1 MDDKKTYMTV
11 LSTDDY
17 LIGVLALN
25 ESLKKVKSKYKLTVL
40 INENIS
46 PKLKEI
52 LKENNI
58 EVIEAKSL
66 ELPEWIISQNR
77 TKRANW
83 NYTFDKLLIF
93 ELTKYDK
100 IVFLDCDMF
109 VRNNIDELFEKK
121 NMSATVDRCDTVLVK
136 EEYQELTSGILVI
149 EPKKG
154 IMSQFME
161 IIRDNKIKEKYD
173 NIGDQDIL
181 QLYDREWKNK
191 KELHL
196 ETKYNMFF
204 LDIEYYINKGI
215 YSLDEIS
222 VIHFITGNKP
232 WKYKESELEKEYL
245 EWLKEVSMRDYNKN
259 KLEEIRENI
268 EFGLENK
275 KKVLH
280 EYAKIL
286 ADCRKEIN
294 LYNFGKV

>member
-1 MDDKKTYMTV
+1 MYKNNTYMTV

-52 LKENNI
+52 LKANNI
-58 EVIEAKSL
+58 EVIEVKSL
-66 ELPEWIISQNR
+66 ELPEWIISQNI

-100 IVFLDCDMF
+100 IVFLDSDMF

-161 IIRDNKIKEKYD
+161 IIRDEKIKEKYD

-268 EFGLENK
+268 EFGIENK
-275 KKVLH
+275 KKVLQ
-280 EYAKIL
+280 EYVKIL
-286 ADCRKEIN
+286 ANCRKEIN
-294 LYNFGKV
+294 KFI